1 MNGRVARELRKHVK
15 FHPNDHRAYTEHEVV
30 VRRQILS
37 MREGENGKLEA
48 DLVWRDVPAFIT
60 ECVDAKRNLYRFL
73 KRKYMNLDYE
83 MSITR
88 LPSEDDLA
96 ELAYNIVN
104 DEEVKEEVR
113 NKNTVLTESTD
124 SEKTEV

>member
-1 MNGRVARELRKHVK
+1 MRGKVARELRKHVN
-15 FHPNDHRAYTEHEVV
+15 FVPSAPRSYTEHEVTV
-30 VRRQILS
+30 HRKILS
-37 MREGENGKLEA
+37 MKEGEDGKLEA

-83 MSITR
+83 MSVTR

-96 ELAYNIVN
+96 ELAYDIMK
-104 DEEVKEEVR
+104 DEELKEEVQ

-124 SEKTEV
+124 SE